1 MGAFH
6 RGGKVMCLSTQPR
19 SISGAVSFQAVTS
32 MPEPLEELAALALPL
47 ALLAEAGVC
56 VGGVVVM
63 ETIWSFLSRTVVTV
77 APSASVVTVVVSPDV
92 LDVLLL
98 ALLLLA
104 LLLLLLLLR
113 AALEALLALTEE
125 RLMGL
130 MLMSNSS
137 GIHFMDGNEPGS
149 C

>member
-1 MGAFH
+1 
-6 RGGKVMCLSTQPR
+6 
-19 SISGAVSFQAVTS
+19 